1 MNPTKGIILRLLREG
16 AGEVS
21 GETLSQTLGLSRT
34 AVWKHVRKLQDCGY
48 VISASGKGYRLREEP
63 DAPYPWEFPGREE
76 TVHFYPEMASTMDMA
91 RRLAQ
96 EGCPAMTVVAAER
109 QTLGRGRLQR
119 HWHSEK
125 GGLYFTVVLRPD
137 LAPMV
142 SLRVNFC
149 ASLVLALT
157 LQRLYGV
164 PAAVKWPNDI
174 LVEGRKL
181 AGMLSEMQ
189 AESDRVAYVNIGI
202 GLNVN
207 NDPPPSVAGAVS
219 LRGILGRPASRKT
232 VLATFLNALEER
244 LKKLPS
250 ADVIAEWKT
259 QTTTIGRWVKIQTQ
273 WETAEGQAEDVDENG
288 ALILRLADGSKK
300 TIVYGDCFH
309 Q

>member
-1 MNPTKGIILRLLREG
+1 
-16 AGEVS
+16 
-21 GETLSQTLGLSRT
+21 
-34 AVWKHVRKLQDCGY
+34 
-48 VISASGKGYRLREEP
+48 
-63 DAPYPWEFPGREE
+63 
-76 TVHFYPEMASTMDMA
+76 
-91 RRLAQ
+91 
-96 EGCPAMTVVAAER
+96 
-109 QTLGRGRLQR
+109 
-119 HWHSEK
+119 
-125 GGLYFTVVLRPD
+125 
-137 LAPMV
+137 MV

-157 LQRLYGV
+157 LQRLYGI
-164 PAAVKWPNDI
+164 PATVKWPNDI

-219 LRGILGRPASRKT
+219 LKGILGRPASRKT

-273 WETAEGQAEDVDENG
+273 WETAEGRAEDVDENG